1 MPAGAKILPYRSN
14 IPYLSQFC
22 FAVCDESFPE
32 RAKEWNGGFII
43 GGSNYGQGSSR
54 EHAALVPLYL
64 GIKAVI
70 TKSFA
75 RIHKANLINS
85 GILPL
90 TFKNEEDYDK
100 IELGDT
106 LKLENIKSLI
116 ENGGEVILINETKG
130 VSIPLVSDFSERQ
143 RKLLSAGGLLNYT
156 SKSVNK

>member
-1 MPAGAKILPYRSN
+1 MKTDIL
-14 IPYLSQFC
+14 
-22 FAVCDESFPE
+22 
-32 RAKEWNGGFII
+32 II
-43 GGSNYGQGSSR
+43 GSGCSGLYCALHLDSEKKITMLSKGSLDKSDSYLAQGGMCM
-54 EHAALVPLYL
+54 L
-64 GIKAVI
+64 
-70 TKSFA
+70 
-75 RIHKANLINS
+75 
-85 GILPL
+85 
-90 TFKNEEDYDK
+90 KNEEDYDK

>member
-1 MPAGAKILPYRSN
+1 M
-14 IPYLSQFC
+14 
-22 FAVCDESFPE
+22 
-32 RAKEWNGGFII
+32 
-43 GGSNYGQGSSR
+43 
-54 EHAALVPLYL
+54 YL

-100 IELGDT
+100 IALGDT